1 MSGVADATF
10 QVSGDFDDPGAFRIE
25 LTAQARQVT
34 ISGRA
39 SGPVTLTART
49 AADGRIDIEMAT
61 EIAGRRQPITASLE
75 WRRPGRP
82 ITIMADLADF
92 DIALLLRLRAGLSAT
107 GERARHGEAAH
118 RRADGGRAGRSD
130 ARRFARRAQPHRR
143 RAASQRNARGRFDAA
158 RRRDRRFAA
167 PHRVSEGH
175 GARGRHQSRR
185 LVSPDGRRA
194 DRLFDHGPDRLG
206 AFRRPDDYFNL
217 DGEVNVDA
225 RIGGSINDPNLS
237 GVATLRDISVST
249 PDAPITLDGGS
260 GRVVLSGNRLTVENF
275 TARAGG
281 GSTQISGGATLSAFR
296 PTEWRFDITAND
308 AEALWRGVQAA
319 IDANLTLTGTP
330 QGQTLSGRVTIT
342 TAEYT
347 SSELSLVE
355 LGERG
360 RLRFGSFGGVR
371 EAPRRRHPPISLD
384 VTVEARESFLIRSDQ
399 VNAVASATLRL
410 AGPLADPEI
419 SGRVTF
425 DGGAVIFRGRRYDI
439 TSGWLEL
446 SGGYEDPRL
455 QLQAEGNI
463 RGYRVII
470 GISGLSTVSTSH
482 SIRNRAY
489 LAPKSSR

>member
-1 MSGVADATF
+1 MK
-10 QVSGDFDDPGAFRIE
+10 
-25 LTAQARQVT
+25 
-34 ISGRA
+34 IS
-39 SGPVTLTART
+39 
-49 AADGRIDIEMAT
+49 
-61 EIAGRRQPITASLE
+61 
-75 WRRPGRP
+75 
-82 ITIMADLADF
+82 
-92 DIALLLRLRAGLSAT
+92 
-107 GERARHGEAAH
+107 
-118 RRADGGRAGRSD
+118 
-130 ARRFARRAQPHRR
+130 
-143 RAASQRNARGRFDAA
+143 
-158 RRRDRRFAA
+158 
-167 PHRVSEGH
+167 
-175 GARGRHQSRR
+175 
-185 LVSPDGRRA
+185 
-194 DRLFDHGPDRLG
+194 
-206 AFRRPDDYFNL
+206 
-217 DGEVNVDA
+217 
-225 RIGGSINDPNLS
+225 
-237 GVATLRDISVST
+237 
-249 PDAPITLDGGS
+249 
-260 GRVVLSGNRLTVENF
+260 

-371 EAPRRRHPPISLD
+371 GRRERRHPPISLD

-470 GISGLSTVSTSH
+470 GISGPINSLDLTLNSEPRLSRAEIISLITMGSVGSGAFSAPDPARAGLTTAGALSEEFISKPWARDRAVSWIEPLPDRPRAAPLRQPRRAHHDRTAVGARAVFLILNQPRFRTGTDRSDR
-482 SIRNRAY
+482 IRHHQPVLGRHHVHAERRHPGPG
-489 LAPKSSR
+489 L